1 MLLVRRDDRL
11 DGQRA
16 LPRPLST
23 LEHHTILP
31 PAQLP
36 AWVGGE
42 ERGREER
49 ERGEEGR
56 RGGGEGGGGGGREER
71 GRGREGERG
80 GGGRWYYG
88 MPCKYTMYMYCTSTQ
103 YIG

>member
-1 MLLVRRDDRL
+1 MLLVWRDDRL

-36 AWVGGE
+36 AWVGG
-42 ERGREER
+42 G
-49 ERGEEGR
+49 GG
-56 RGGGEGGGGGGREER
+56 GGGEGERGEGEGERGEGEGEGEGRGREER
-71 GRGREGERG
+71 GRGREGEKRRG
-80 GGGRWYYG
+80 RK
-88 MPCKYTMYMYCTSTQ
+88 MVL
-103 YIG
+103 